1 MLTLAQLRCFGAVA
15 DELNF
20 RRAALRLNMTQPPLT
35 RHIQA
40 LEHEIGTA
48 LLDRDR
54 RAVRL
59 TPAGASLARAARR
72 ILEQVADATQ
82 DARKVAGGEAGAVTI
97 GFTVTSSYVFVP
109 NLIARIRQ
117 SFPALTLNLRELT
130 TPEQLTAL
138 RNEQIDFG
146 LLRPPV
152 TLRGVRTRRVHR
164 ETMVVA
170 IPRHHAL
177 ASLSAIGLSDIVA
190 DTLITYPPVE
200 GPYLHR
206 LVMGLFHAASLSPAN
221 VQYITQTHSILA
233 LVEAGLGVAIVPQ
246 AAERVVP
253 PGVMLRPLIG
263 HEAIKVDL
271 HVAWLTNSKNAACKA
286 VLSLIG

>member
-1 MLTLAQLRCFGAVA
+1 MLTLAQLRCFAAVA
-15 DELNF
+15 HDLNF
-20 RRAALRLNMTQPPLT
+20 RRAAEGLNMTQPPLT

-40 LEHEIGTA
+40 LEDEVGVT
-48 LLDRDR
+48 LLDRNR

-59 TPAGASLARAARR
+59 TPAGESLARAARR
-72 ILEQVADATQ
+72 ILEQVVDATE
-82 DARKVAGGEAGAVTI
+82 DTRKVAGGEAGAVTI
-97 GFTVTSSYVFVP
+97 AFTVASSYVFVP

-117 SFPALTLNLRELT
+117 NFPAVTLNLRELT
-130 TPEQLTAL
+130 TPEQLNAL

-152 TLRGVRTRRVHR
+152 TLRGVRTRRVYR

-170 IPRHHAL
+170 LPRHHAL
-177 ASLSAIGLSDIVA
+177 ASSPTVGLTEITA

-200 GPYLHR
+200 GPYMHG
-206 LVMGLFHAASLSPAN
+206 LVMGLFHAAGLSAAK

-253 PGVMLRPLIG
+253 AGVTLRPMVG
-263 HEAIKVDL
+263 SEAVNVDL
-271 HVAWLTNSKNAACKA
+271 HLAWRTNSANPACKA
-286 VLSLIG
+286 VLSLIN